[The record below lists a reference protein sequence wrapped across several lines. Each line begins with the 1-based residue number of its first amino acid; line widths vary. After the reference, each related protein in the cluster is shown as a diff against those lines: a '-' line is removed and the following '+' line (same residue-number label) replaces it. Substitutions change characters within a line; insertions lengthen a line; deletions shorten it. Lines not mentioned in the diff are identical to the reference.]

1 MKIVLNKESI
11 KRVTDAKKEKDVVY
25 IDSQFGDY
33 MVRNVPWLSISTIA
47 EPMLSGRTF
56 DRVYELVAELR
67 ESGNG
72 FEVEY
77 SDKQN

>member
-33 MVRNVPWLSISTIA
+33 MVKNVPWLSISTID
-47 EPMLSGRTF
+47 EPVLSGRTF

>member
-11 KRVTDAKKEKDVVY
+11 KRVTDAKKKKDVVY

-33 MVRNVPWLSISTIA
+33 MVKNVPWLSISTID
-47 EPMLSGRTF
+47 EPVLSGRTF

-77 SDKQN
+77 SDKK

>member
-11 KRVTDAKKEKDVVY
+11 KRVTDAKKKKDVVY

-33 MVRNVPWLSISTIA
+33 MVKNVPWLSISTID
-47 EPMLSGRTF
+47 EPVLSGRTF
-56 DRVYELVAELR
+56 DRVYELVAKLR

-77 SDKQN
+77 SDKK